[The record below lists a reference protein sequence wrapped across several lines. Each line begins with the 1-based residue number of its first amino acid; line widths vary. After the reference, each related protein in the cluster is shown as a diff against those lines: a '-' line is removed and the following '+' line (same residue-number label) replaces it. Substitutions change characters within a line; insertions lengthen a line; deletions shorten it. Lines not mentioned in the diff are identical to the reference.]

1 MKNLNI
7 NSDVWIKLTNEG
19 KRILELYD
27 VDSHGNK
34 IEMNRKVKNGYT
46 KFQLWEVMHFFGNN
60 LYNGNICLPFE
71 TNIKIDEKALKDRA
85 PYTIGKGTK

>member
-1 MKNLNI
+1 MKNLSI

-19 KRILELYD
+19 KRILELYY

-34 IEMNRKVKNGYT
+34 IEMNRKTKNGYT
-46 KFQLWEVMHFFGNN
+46 KFQLWEVMYLFGNEMSI
-60 LYNGNICLPFE
+60 GKTSLPFE
-71 TNIKIDEKALKDRA
+71 TNIKIDEKDLKDRA